1 MPNMHNYTACQ
12 SGRRLLAINGAIGL
26 FASNNYFIKNID
38 GNQTAARQPGRDTP
52 QCVNNVNIK
61 IYDLTTGDVYF
72 CIFVSL
78 HNVYLFRNV

>member
-1 MPNMHNYTACQ
+1 ME
-12 SGRRLLAINGAIGL
+12 LLG
-26 FASNNYFIKNID
+26 FASNNYFIKNIA
-38 GNQTAARQPGRDTP
+38 GNQTGRDTP